1 MEATLVRVLRAAAA
15 QMGPTQKA
23 DSREH
28 MLARMLKLLEEAASG
43 GASLVVFPELAFTT
57 FFPRWLLEG
66 EMLDQYFERGMPNP
80 AVQALFDRAHALRV
94 GFYVGYAELMPDGRR
109 HNRAILVDRDG
120 DILGRYRKVHL
131 PGSIEPRPGPRY
143 QQLEKSAISNMAT
156 SAFPPPAQGRGDT
169 QSWA

>member
-1 MEATLVRVLRAAAA
+1 LRLRPSFHA
-15 QMGPTQKA
+15 GSSKA
-23 DSREH
+23 RCST
-28 MLARMLKLLEEAASG
+28 SI
-43 GASLVVFPELAFTT
+43 
-57 FFPRWLLEG
+57 
-66 EMLDQYFERGMPNP
+66 FERGTPNP

-94 GFYVGYAELMPDGRR
+94 GFYVGYAELTPDGRSY
-109 HNRAILVDRDG
+109 NCAILVDRDG

-131 PGSIEPRPGPRY
+131 PGSIEPRPGARY